1 MRKQV
6 YCILV
11 ILICLNTFSLLI
23 VSELQKDDLL
33 KVVFFNIGQGDGVF
47 IRTPEGYRI
56 VIDGG
61 PGYGLIAEKVSEVI
75 PFWDKRIDL
84 VLLTHSD
91 HDHLNGLLGVLERYD
106 VNAVVWNGIPGGDS
120 QKDSNWK
127 RMLEQEISEG
137 CEVNLLKAGDRIVA
151 GKVSMDILWPE
162 IIPGEGKKVDP
173 NAYSLVTR
181 LCYHSN
187 CFLFT
192 GDIAF
197 TQENDI
203 IGKDI
208 QSDILKVAHH
218 GSKTAT
224 SNDFISAVN
233 PDLAVIQVGNNNYGH
248 PDEGVIGRLEKG
260 GAKVLRNDHDGDII
274 IYSNGKE
281 FWTE

>member
-6 YCILV
+6 YCILG
-11 ILICLNTFSLLI
+11 ILILLNAFSLLI
-23 VSELQKDDLL
+23 VSELRKDDLL
-33 KVVFFNIGQGDGVF
+33 KVVFFNIGQGDGIF

-61 PGYGLIAEKVSEVI
+61 PGYALMAEKVSEVI

-84 VLLTHSD
+84 VLLTHPD

-120 QKDSNWK
+120 QKDGNWK

-151 GKVSMDILWPE
+151 GKVSIDILWPE
-162 IIPGEGKKVDP
+162 TIPREGKKFDP

-192 GDIAF
+192 GDISF
-197 TQENDI
+197 TQEHDI
-203 IGKDI
+203 IRKDI

-233 PDLAVIQVGNNNYGH
+233 PDLAVIQVGKNNYGH
-248 PDEGVIGRLEKG
+248 PDEGVIGRLKRSG
-260 GAKVLRNDHDGDII
+260 VKVLRNDIDGDII

-281 FWTE
+281 FWVE

>member
-6 YCILV
+6 YCILG
-11 ILICLNTFSLLI
+11 IIICLDVFSLSI
-23 VSELQKDDLL
+23 VSELQKDDPL
-33 KVVFFNIGQGDGVF
+33 KVVFFNIGQGDGIF

-61 PGYGLIAEKVSEVI
+61 PSYGLMADKLSEVI

-84 VLLTHSD
+84 AILTHSD

-106 VNAVVWNGIPGGDS
+106 IKAVVWSGIPGGNS
-120 QKDSNWK
+120 SKDGNWK
-127 RMLEQEISEG
+127 RMLDQEISEG
-137 CEVNLLKAGDRIVA
+137 CEVNLLRAGDRIVA
-151 GKVSMDILWPE
+151 GKVSMDILWPQTL
-162 IIPGEGKKVDP
+162 PGKGKKVDP
-173 NAYSLVTR
+173 NAHSLVSR
-181 LCYHSN
+181 LCYDSN

-197 TQENDI
+197 TQENNL

-224 SNDFISAVN
+224 SDNFISAVN
-233 PDLAVIQVGNNNYGH
+233 PDLAVIQVGKNDYGH
-248 PDEGVIGRLEKG
+248 PDGEVVGRLERS
-260 GAKVLRNDHDGDII
+260 GARVLRNDHDGDIVI
-274 IYSNGKE
+274 RSNGKD
-281 FWTE
+281 FWIE